1 MKTQFHIRGLKE
13 NSSLRHR
20 LQEPLEQLEGDIPIS
35 AAVVVVEYDSS
46 NAPAFRAY
54 ALIAVPGPDIHAD
67 ARDCTLEA
75 VWLKVTS
82 ALRKQ
87 IQQRRCRREARVKS
101 NGRFRAQNIQPTK
114 HLSFRC

>member
-13 NSSLRHR
+13 SAGLRHQ
-20 LQEPLEQLEGDIPIS
+20 LQTPLEQLEGDIPIS
-35 AAVVVVEYDSS
+35 AAVVVVEHDSN

-67 ARDCTLEA
+67 ARDCTLDA

-87 IQQRRCRREARVKS
+87 IQQRRWRREARAKS
-101 NGRFRAQNIQPTK
+101 NGRLRAQNIQPLK
-114 HLSFRC
+114 NLLSRR